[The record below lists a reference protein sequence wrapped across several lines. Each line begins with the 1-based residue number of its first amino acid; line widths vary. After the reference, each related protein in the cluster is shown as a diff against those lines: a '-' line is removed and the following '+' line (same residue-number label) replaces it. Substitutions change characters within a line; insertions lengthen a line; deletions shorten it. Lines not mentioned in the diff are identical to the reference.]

1 VGFALWIDVEQGVA
15 WVQGTH
21 EYRPMRTAA
30 LGRLDQFRRTD
41 FRQRLRRPRNLDD
54 CFVGFFGSL
63 ESVNEFLKDDVRPV
77 LRRTPA
83 HLI

>member
-1 VGFALWIDVEQGVA
+1 VGFALWIDSAERIA

-21 EYRPMRTAA
+21 EYRPMGTAV
-30 LGRLDQFRRTD
+30 LSCLDQFRHVD
-41 FRQRLRRPRNLDD
+41 FRQSRRRPRQLDD

-63 ESVNEFLKDDVRPV
+63 ETLNEFLKEGRAPA

-83 HLI
+83 HLL